1 MKDLAFLAP
10 VLGKYMVKFGRTKM
24 KHHCKK
30 DLMLK
35 EQAQE
40 IFIRKV
46 ILETIPV
53 FTAIKSFL
61 DGMERALPL
70 AERTPGPEIS

>member
-1 MKDLAFLAP
+1 MKGLVFLVR
-10 VLGKYMVKFGRTKM
+10 VLDKYMVKYGRTKM
-24 KHHCKK
+24 VYHYKK

-46 ILETIPV
+46 ISETIPA
-53 FTAIKSFL
+53 FMEIKIFL
-61 DGMERALPL
+61 DVIIYLVMQ
-70 AERTPGPEIS
+70 I